1 MIDDVM
7 HELDAGS
14 EKAVDYYKRELG
26 KLRTGRANPAL
37 LDSIR
42 VEYYGTATPIN
53 QMATVSIPENRLIVI
68 APWDTGQLDPIEKAL
83 QKANLDI
90 TPASDGKI
98 IRLVFPALTEERRK
112 DIVKQIRKM
121 AEEAKITLR
130 QERRGAIDLLKD
142 FEKEGDISEDDSRR
156 AAEKVQ
162 KMHDEFIK
170 QADEIADQ
178 KEKEIMEI

>member
-53 QMATVSIPENRLIVI
+53 QMATVSVPENRVIVI
-68 APWDTGQLDPIEKAL
+68 APWDTGQLDPIVKAL

-98 IRLVFPALTEERRK
+98 IRLVFPALTEDRRK

-121 AEEAKITLR
+121 AEEAKIALR
-130 QERRGAIDLLKD
+130 QERRGAIDIIKD
-142 FEKEGDISEDDSRR
+142 LEKEGDISEDDSRR
-156 AAEKVQ
+156 ATEKVQ